1 MIFSASSGW
10 RLFSAD
16 QIASSDHRI
25 SSEKGLTCPCPR
37 SVNRTAFL
45 PSRSNG
51 SIVQFAVHRGAPL
64 LPETTTAP
72 LSAGTDGGALIR
84 SARSRMKRQIVVSI
98 GRLFTLSYFREGE
111 ILGGHRPPLHF
122 QKLTRALT
130 TNVRFPAPSA
140 FIAVMRPNP
149 ALLMFRLGLAK
160 RGWFNTL
167 IASTRTS
174 NSLLSAILT
183 RLSKFTSKPTVRGPS
198 IHL

>member
-51 SIVQFAVHRGAPL
+51 SIVQFAVHRRAPL

-72 LSAGTDGGALIR
+72 LSAGTDGGVLIR
-84 SARSRMKRQIVVSI
+84 SARSRMKRQIVVSMAS
-98 GRLFTLSYFREGE
+98 FHPAYFREDE
-111 ILGGHRPPLHF
+111 ILGGHRPPLQF

-149 ALLMFRLGLAK
+149 VLLMFKLGLAK

-183 RLSKFTSKPTVRGPS
+183 RLSKFTSKP
-198 IHL
+198 